1 MPANMRK
8 KTSWMGC
15 DAYLFD
21 IDGTLL
27 RNRDR
32 VHYDALNRALRD
44 VYGADATIAGV
55 AFHGMTDV
63 GILRAALAR
72 VEIGSQEFEGR
83 LPAALACVREHV
95 AEHAGALNP
104 LVCDAIPQVLE
115 RLHRSGKLVGVAS
128 GNLESVGWH
137 KIEATGLRSYFRFGV
152 FCDDHE
158 QRVQVFARGITEV
171 RTRLGDEATA
181 CFVGDTPQDIVA
193 AQQAGGRIIS
203 VCTGIYKREELEPLG
218 PDFCIS
224 SCAELL
230 SPVAPDTVP
239 LRP

>member
-1 MPANMRK
+1 MPANLRK
-8 KTSWMGC
+8 DSSWMGS

-44 VYGADATIAGV
+44 VYGTDATIAGV

-72 VEIGSQEFEGR
+72 VEIGSQEFERR

-104 LVCDAIPQVLE
+104 LVCNAIPQVLE
-115 RLHRSGKLVGVAS
+115 MLHRSGKLVGVAS

-158 QRVQVFARGITEV
+158 QRVQVFARGIAEV
-171 RTRLGDEATA
+171 RTRLGDGATA

-224 SCAELL
+224 SCADLL
-230 SPVAPDTVP
+230 STGARDTVP

>member
-1 MPANMRK
+1 MRK
-8 KTSWMGC
+8 DLSWMGY

-27 RNRDR
+27 KNRDR
-32 VHYDALNRALRD
+32 VHYDALNRSLRE
-44 VYGADATIAGV
+44 VYGTDTTIAGV
-55 AFHGMTDV
+55 LYHGMTDV

-72 VEIGSQEFEGR
+72 VEIGGQEFERR

-104 LVCDAIPQVLE
+104 RVCDGIPQVLE
-115 RLHRSGKLVGVAS
+115 MLHRSGKLVGVAS

-137 KIEATGLRSYFRFGV
+137 KIEATGLRSYLRFGV

-158 QRVQVFARGITEV
+158 QRVQVFAQGMAEV
-171 RTRLGDEATA
+171 RSRLGDGATV
-181 CFVGDTPQDIVA
+181 CFVGDTPQDILA
-193 AQQAGGRIIS
+193 ARQAGGRIIS
-203 VCTGIYKREELEPLG
+203 VCTGIYKREELELLG

-230 SPVAPDTVP
+230 STDAPGVVP

>member
-8 KTSWMGC
+8 DSSWMGC

-27 RNRDR
+27 KNRDR
-32 VHYDALNRALRD
+32 VHYDALNRALRE
-44 VYGADATIAGV
+44 VYGSDATIAGV
-55 AFHGMTDV
+55 RFHGMTDV

-72 VEIGSQEFEGR
+72 VEPGSQEFERR
-83 LPAALACVREHV
+83 LPAALTCVREHV

-104 LVCDAIPQVLE
+104 LVCDGIPQVLE
-115 RLHRSGKLVGVAS
+115 RLQRSGKLVGVAS

-158 QRVQVFARGITEV
+158 QRVQVFARGMGEV

-181 CFVGDTPQDIVA
+181 CFVGDTPQDILA

-218 PDFCIS
+218 PDFCIN

-230 SPVAPDTVP
+230 SPAAPGTTP

>member
-1 MPANMRK
+1 MTENSP
-8 KTSWMGC
+8 WMAY

-32 VHYDALNRALRD
+32 VHYDALNRALRE
-44 VYGADATIAGV
+44 VYGADTTIAGV
-55 AFHGMTDV
+55 RFHGMTDV
-63 GILRAALAR
+63 GILRAALEQ
-72 VEIGSQEFEGR
+72 VEIGGQEFERR
-83 LPAALACVREHV
+83 LPAALASVREHV
-95 AEHAGALNP
+95 AEHAAALKP
-104 LVCDAIPQVLE
+104 LVCAGIPQVLE
-115 RLHRSGKLVGVAS
+115 ELHRSGKLVGVAS
-128 GNLESVGWH
+128 GNLESVGWR
-137 KIEATGLRSYFRFGV
+137 KIEAAGLRSYFRFGV

-158 QRVQVFARGITEV
+158 QRVQVFARGVAEV
-171 RTRLGDEATA
+171 RTRLGEEATT

-203 VCTGIYKREELEPLG
+203 VCTGVYKREELETLG
-218 PDFCIS
+218 PDLCIS

-230 SPVAPDTVP
+230 SPGAPGKVP

>member
-1 MPANMRK
+1 
-8 KTSWMGC
+8 MGC

-32 VHYDALNRALRD
+32 VHYDALNRALRY
-44 VYGADATIAGV
+44 VYGTNATIAGV

-72 VEIGSQEFEGR
+72 VEIGNQEFESR

-95 AEHAGALNP
+95 AEHASALNP
-104 LVCDAIPQVLE
+104 LICDSIPQVLE
-115 RLHRSGKLVGVAS
+115 MLHRSGKLVGVAS

-158 QRVQVFARGITEV
+158 QRVEVFARGVAEV
-171 RTRLGDEATA
+171 QTRLGDGATA

>member
-1 MPANMRK
+1 MPANMRENS
-8 KTSWMGC
+8 SWMGS

-32 VHYDALNRALRD
+32 VHYDALNRALRE
-44 VYGADATIAGV
+44 VYGTDATIAGV

-63 GILRAALAR
+63 GILRAALER
-72 VEIGSQEFEGR
+72 VEIGSQEFESR

-95 AEHAGALNP
+95 AEHAGALDP
-104 LVCDAIPQVLE
+104 LVCNAIPEVLE
-115 RLHRSGKLVGVAS
+115 MLHRSGKLVGVAS
-128 GNLESVGWH
+128 GNLEAVGWH
-137 KIEATGLRSYFRFGV
+137 KIEATGLRRYFRFGV

-158 QRVQVFARGITEV
+158 QRVQVFARGIAEV
-171 RTRLGDEATA
+171 RTRLGDGATA

-224 SCAELL
+224 SCADLL

>member
-1 MPANMRK
+1 MPANLCK
-8 KTSWMGC
+8 DSSWMAC

-27 RNRDR
+27 KNRDR
-32 VHYDALNRALRD
+32 VHYDALNRALRE
-44 VYGADATIAGV
+44 VYGADTTIAGV

-72 VEIGSQEFEGR
+72 GEVGSQEFERR

-95 AEHAGALNP
+95 AEHAGVLNP
-104 LVCDAIPQVLE
+104 LVHDGIPQVLE
-115 RLHRSGKLVGVAS
+115 MLHRSGKLVGVAS

-152 FCDDHE
+152 FCDHHE
-158 QRVQVFARGITEV
+158 QRVGVFSRGIAEV

-181 CFVGDTPQDIVA
+181 CFVGDTPQDILA

-203 VCTGIYKREELEPLG
+203 VCTGIYKRKELEPLG
-218 PDFCIS
+218 PDFCVS

-230 SPVAPDTVP
+230 SPAAPDTV
-239 LRP
+239 R

>member
-1 MPANMRK
+1 MPGNLK
-8 KTSWMGC
+8 NNSSWMGW

-32 VHYDALNRALRD
+32 VHYDALNRALRE
-44 VYGADATIAGV
+44 VYCTDATIAGV

-72 VEIGSQEFEGR
+72 VEIGSDEFERR

-104 LVCDAIPQVLE
+104 LICDGIPAMLE
-115 RLHRSGKLVGVAS
+115 RLHTSGKLVGVAS

-137 KIEATGLRSYFRFGV
+137 KIEATGLRAYFRFGV

-158 QRVQVFARGITEV
+158 QRVEVFARGVAEV

-193 AQQAGGRIIS
+193 ARQAGGRIIS

-230 SPVAPDTVP
+230 STGAPDTVP

>member
-1 MPANMRK
+1 MDY
-8 KTSWMGC
+8 

-32 VHYDALNRALRD
+32 VHYDALNRALRE
-44 VYGADATIAGV
+44 VYGTDATIAGV
-55 AFHGMTDV
+55 RFHGMTDV
-63 GILRAALAR
+63 GILRAALAQ
-72 VEIGSQEFEGR
+72 VEVGSQEFESR
-83 LPAALACVREHV
+83 LPAALACIREHV
-95 AEHAGALNP
+95 AEHAGTLNP
-104 LVCDAIPQVLE
+104 LICDGIPQMLE
-115 RLHRSGKLVGVAS
+115 RLHTSGKLVGVAS

-137 KIEATGLRSYFRFGV
+137 KIEATGLRRYFRFGV

-158 QRVQVFARGITEV
+158 QRVQVFARGVGEV
-171 RTRLGDEATA
+171 RTRLGCEATA

-230 SPVAPDTVP
+230 STAAPHTVP
-239 LRP
+239 LRR

>member
-1 MPANMRK
+1 MPNVSKDA
-8 KTSWMGC
+8 SWMGS

-32 VHYDALNRALRD
+32 VHYDALNRALRE
-44 VYGADATIAGV
+44 VYGADTTIAGV
-55 AFHGMTDV
+55 RFHGMTDV

-72 VEIGSQEFEGR
+72 VEIGSQEFERR

-95 AEHAGALNP
+95 DEHAGGLNP
-104 LVCDAIPQVLE
+104 LICDGIPQVLE
-115 RLHRSGKLVGVAS
+115 MLHRSGKLVGVAS
-128 GNLESVGWH
+128 GNLESVGWQ
-137 KIEATGLRSYFRFGV
+137 KIEATGLRSHFRFGV

-158 QRVQVFARGITEV
+158 LRVQVFARGVAEV
-171 RTRLGDEATA
+171 RSRLGNESTA

-203 VCTGIYKREELEPLG
+203 VCTGIYKREDLEPLG
-218 PDFCIS
+218 PDFCVC
-224 SCAELL
+224 SCAELV
-230 SPVAPDTVP
+230 STGARDTVP